1 MSLTLTNI
9 PRIMSS
15 RGWVKG
21 AALMNRWFRGSAATA
36 PRYTTADTGTIRMD
50 WILGFSR
57 AKQVYDALIADAIW
71 ANPAAQRQIA
81 TVLRARSLPAAG
93 ATQRFGNLSGT
104 TQSQHGDYVNFRAF
118 KDDGGS
124 GYSGSYYGAYYG
136 YYGYSGDVMDDL
148 TAALGRFVFHTVVAG
163 EVTAS
168 SGTGARTYQVTVRE
182 VGIYVRDTYDFNGTQ
197 PLGFWDDSDNS
208 VSMLNFLSGTYVSN
222 DSFRDWRAANGRG
235 GDFEIFTDLR
245 RIVLPRPAVFTIT

>member
-1 MSLTLTNI
+1 MSLTLINI

-21 AALMNRWFRGSAATA
+21 AALMNRWFRNGPATA
-36 PRYTTADTGTIRMD
+36 PRYTIADTITIRMD
-50 WILGFSR
+50 WILGFTR

-71 ANPAAQRQIA
+71 ANPAAQKEIA
-81 TVLRARSLPAAG
+81 KMLKRKTLPASG
-93 ATQRFGNLSGT
+93 ATKAFGNLSDT
-104 TQSQHGDYVNFRAF
+104 AQNQHNDYVNFRAF
-118 KDDGGS
+118 TDGG
-124 GYSGSYYGAYYG
+124 GYGNYYGAYYG
-136 YYGYSGDVMDDL
+136 YYGYSSDVMDDL
-148 TAALGRFVFHTVVAG
+148 TAALGRFVFHAVVAG

-168 SGTGARTYQVTVRE
+168 AGTGARTYQVTVRE
-182 VGIYVRDTYDFNGTQ
+182 VGIYVRDTYDFNGSQ

-222 DSFRDWRAANGRG
+222 DSFRDWRAANHRG

-245 RIVLPRPAVFTIT
+245 RIVLPRPAVFTIA